1 MNPSYN
7 DNCWVQI
14 SGNVSFIFDTTMIS
28 TTEDWFAS
36 ASSCASMY
44 WCTEVLGFN
53 DLYRC
58 DYPLEILSDANVKF
72 YGLIWDTA
80 IVYQTVY
87 GSLDYNP
94 VIGSWS
100 DSTFYCEDCIFSG
113 GGSMEFRSKIV
124 DFNNSVLD
132 NVVLNWF
139 GGDPAHRQSQ
149 YGDTVYRGDFILR
162 HDLELNIINSKIINI
177 ADTRFVRIASDLQYK
192 TTVNV
197 YNSTIT
203 TATTITTFVYV
214 SNSWTYS
221 FVTN

>member
-1 MNPSYN
+1 MQKLLAVIISCLLFSKSSATYQAYVTATGSTNSVCSQSTPCGHFQHALNIATDDDLVISISGMNPSYN

-14 SGNVSFIFDTTMIS
+14 SGNVTFIFDTTMIS

-87 GSLDYNP
+87 GSR
-94 VIGSWS
+94 
-100 DSTFYCEDCIFSG
+100 
-113 GGSMEFRSKIV
+113 M
-124 DFNNSVLD
+124 
-132 NVVLNWF
+132 
-139 GGDPAHRQSQ
+139 
-149 YGDTVYRGDFILR
+149 
-162 HDLELNIINSKIINI
+162 
-177 ADTRFVRIASDLQYK
+177 
-192 TTVNV
+192 
-197 YNSTIT
+197 
-203 TATTITTFVYV
+203 
-214 SNSWTYS
+214 
-221 FVTN
+221 